1 MTDNIHSQ
9 FDAEREVFV
18 GGGEMARRMLAHDWT
33 ETPLGAPQH
42 WPPSLKTA
50 VRIMLTSRFAMWM
63 AWGDDLTF
71 FCNDAYLPTLGVKH
85 VWALGARTAQVWA
98 EIWKEIGP
106 RIVHVLNTGEA
117 TWDQGLRLLLER
129 SGYPEETYHTFS
141 YSPLAND
148 SGRVTGMLCV
158 VAEESERVVG
168 ERRLRVLRDLAARMS
183 EARTTS
189 EVYQAVKASLN
200 TDSHDLPFALVYQP
214 AGPGQAAQRTFVFGL
229 NPEHPAAPTQMDAE
243 EAGAPWP
250 VQAVLTDGRAQL
262 IADLTSCADLPSGP
276 WDRAPTRA
284 LALPIARSGGPEPVG
299 VFVAGLNPYRPL
311 DDSYRGFL
319 DLFVGQLAAGLANA
333 AVFEN
338 ERQRAEAL
346 TALDRAKTAFFANAS
361 HELRTPLTL
370 MLGPLEDLLTEEQH
384 TLAPPQRATLE
395 MAHRNS
401 LRLLRLVNGLLDFSR
416 LESGEARTSYAPTDL
431 AAFTADLAHSFG
443 DAMERAGLRY
453 VVTTP
458 ELPEPVYVDPDL
470 WEKVVL
476 NLLSNAF
483 KFTLTGEV
491 RVSLQAEGQAAVLR
505 VQDSGV
511 GVPGAELPRLFE
523 RFHRVEGQPG
533 RSFEGTG
540 IGLALVQEIVELHG
554 GQVEV
559 QSREGEGTT
568 FTVRLPFGSAHLPRE
583 RLGAPRELLSTATGA
598 LPYVQEALRWLPH
611 AESQLAL
618 PESGAA
624 VSPGPRGRILV
635 ADDNADLRDYIQ
647 GLLAPH
653 HEVQVVA
660 DGAAALSAVQ
670 EAAPD
675 LVITDV
681 MMPRLDGFGLLQALR
696 AAEATRTLPVIML
709 SARAGEEA
717 RVQGLEAGADDYLV
731 KPFSARELL
740 AKVNANL
747 TLSRVRSEALMREQ
761 AYTAQLEARV
771 LERTAALRDALEHS
785 ESQALELSAILASL
799 PDAVYVGDL
808 SGIKRANQ
816 PALALLGFHE
826 LAQLDR
832 PVPDLDAQLVL
843 RDAVTH
849 DRLTEGESPFVKALT
864 GEANQRDVL
873 LRHTTTGED
882 RVVRIAAA
890 PLRRGMDVVGAV
902 SVVSD
907 MTERTRLQ
915 DVLEQANVELKRS
928 NAELERFAYIASHDL
943 QEPIRTVGSFA
954 GLLGRKYGALL
965 DERGQQYLQ
974 TIERGAERM
983 KALVDDLLVFSRLNA
998 ERPPLSSVNTNEPLR
1013 EALARLDALARSAG
1027 AQIRVQALP
1036 QVRGDAPRL
1045 AQLFQNLLG
1054 NAIKFRRAGVIPEIQ
1069 VGAQREGDWW
1079 TFTVADN
1086 GIGISERY
1094 QERIFEMF
1102 SRLHGRDMYEG
1113 TGLGLAI
1120 CQKIVEGHG
1129 GRLWVSST
1137 PDTGSAFHFT
1147 LPAEDA

>member
-1 MTDNIHSQ
+1 
-9 FDAEREVFV
+9 
-18 GGGEMARRMLAHDWT
+18 MARRMLAHDWT
-33 ETPLGAPQH
+33 GTSLGAPHQ

-71 FCNDAYLPTLGVKH
+71 FCNDAYVPTLGVKQ
-85 VWALGARTAQVWA
+85 VWALGTRADQVWA
-98 EIWKEIGP
+98 EIWNDIGP
-106 RIVHVLNTGEA
+106 RIRQVLHAGEA

-148 SGRVTGMLCV
+148 AGHVTGMLCV

-183 EARTTS
+183 EARTAAD
-189 EVYQAVKASLN
+189 VYRAAEASLN
-200 TDSHDLPFALVYQP
+200 TECHDLPFALVYQP
-214 AGPGQAAQRTFVFGL
+214 AEPGRAQRTFVSGL
-229 NPEHPAAPTQMDAE
+229 NREHAAAPPWVALEDHDQADAL
-243 EAGAPWP
+243 WP
-250 VQAVLTDGRAQL
+250 VQAVLADGRAQL
-262 IADLTSCADLPSGP
+262 IADLTSCAELPRGP

-370 MLGPLEDLLTEEQH
+370 MLGPIEDLLTDGAEPL
-384 TLAPPQRATLE
+384 TPPQRTTLD

-416 LESGEARTSYAPTDL
+416 LEAGEARTSYAPTDL
-431 AAFTADLAHSFG
+431 AAFTADLAESFR
-443 DAMERAGLRY
+443 DVVERAGLRY
-453 VVTTP
+453 VVAAP
-458 ELPEPVYVDPDL
+458 DLPEPVYVDPDL

-483 KFTLTGEV
+483 KFTLSGEV
-491 RVSLQAEGQAAVLR
+491 NVSLEAEGQAAVLR

-511 GVPGAELPRLFE
+511 GVPSSDVPRLFE
-523 RFHRVEGQPG
+523 RFHQVEGQGG

-554 GQVEV
+554 GQVGV
-559 QSREGEGTT
+559 QSRPGHGTT
-568 FTVRLPFGSAHLPRE
+568 FTVRVPFGSAHLPRE
-583 RLGAPRELLSTATGA
+583 RLGAPRERTSTATGA

-611 AESQLAL
+611 TGSGLAL
-618 PESGAA
+618 PEPDAA
-624 VSPGPRGRILV
+624 VTPSLRGRVLV

-647 GLLAPH
+647 RLLAPH

-660 DGAAALSAVQ
+660 DGAAALGAVQ
-670 EAAPD
+670 AAAPD

-681 MMPRLDGFGLLQALR
+681 MMPRLDGFGLLRALR
-696 AAEATRTLPVIML
+696 TGEATRTLPVIML

-747 TLSRVRSEALMREQ
+747 TLSRVRGEALAREQ
-761 AYTAQLEARV
+761 AYTAELEARV
-771 LERTAALRDALEHS
+771 QARTAEVRRALEHS
-785 ESQALELSAILASL
+785 ERQALELSTILASL

-808 SGIKRANQ
+808 TGIKRANP
-816 PALALLGFHE
+816 PALALLGFTD
-826 LAQLDR
+826 LAQLDH
-832 PVPDLDAQLVL
+832 PVPDLDEQLLL
-843 RDAVTH
+843 RDAATH
-849 DRLTEGESPFVKALT
+849 GRLAAAESPFVKALT

-873 LRHTTTGED
+873 LRHPTSGED

-890 PLRRGMDVVGAV
+890 PLWRGGDVVGAV

-907 MTERTRLQ
+907 MTERARLQ
-915 DVLEQANVELKRS
+915 HVLQQANVELKRS

-954 GLLGRKYGALL
+954 GLLGRKYGSLL
-965 DERGQQYLQ
+965 DERGQQYLR
-974 TIERGAERM
+974 TIEQGAERM

-998 ERPPLSSVNTNEPLR
+998 EGPPLRSVNTHEPLR
-1013 EALARLDALARSAG
+1013 EALARLDALAQSAG
-1027 AQIRVQALP
+1027 ARVNVEALP
-1036 QVRGDAPRL
+1036 TVKGDAPRL
-1045 AQLFQNLLG
+1045 AQLFQNLIG
-1054 NAIKFRRAGVIPEIQ
+1054 NAIKFRRSEVVPEIHI
-1069 VGAQREGDWW
+1069 GAQRQGDWW

-1086 GIGISERY
+1086 GIGINEGY

-1102 SRLHGRDMYEG
+1102 SRLHGRDRYEG

-1129 GRLWVSST
+1129 GRLWVSSL
-1137 PDTGSAFHFT
+1137 PGTGSTFHFT
-1147 LPAEDA
+1147 LPAPDA